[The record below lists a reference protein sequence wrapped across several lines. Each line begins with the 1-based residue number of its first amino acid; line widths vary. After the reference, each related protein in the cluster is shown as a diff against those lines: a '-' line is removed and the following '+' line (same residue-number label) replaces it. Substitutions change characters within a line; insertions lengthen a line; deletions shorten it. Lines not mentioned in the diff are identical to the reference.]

1 MEQLLANGTNTY
13 IYNQSTFTYLHV
25 FFNIPILPKLVCK
38 FIHIKWIYLC
48 IIVYVHEHIFQSLF
62 NIAKVPVTVPYV

>member
-1 MEQLLANGTNTY
+1 MEQIHTY
-13 IYNQSTFTYLHV
+13 IIKVHSHIYMIFVNISILH
-25 FFNIPILPKLVCK
+25 KLVCK

-48 IIVYVHEHIFQSLF
+48 IMYLFVYVHEHIFQSLF